1 MNKYQNWYN
10 QIIDRARNRVL
21 DGYSESHHIIPE
33 SLGGPNTDENLA
45 KLTAREHFI
54 CHWLLVKITVGE
66 DRYKMINALRM
77 MRAEKQ
83 GQKRYK
89 TKITARVYATLK
101 AEYSVLQSRR
111 VSGENNPM
119 WGKTQ
124 SEKARALISQKNTG
138 KKLTEK
144 QIEKQVAAQT
154 GRKRK
159 PFSDEWRANMSKSK
173 QGENNNR
180 YGVEVLDST
189 RQKIR
194 EKATGRKQSA
204 ETIQK
209 KADAVRGSKRKK
221 KLCPHCNQQ
230 IAVNTYTRWH
240 GANCRILKEIK

>member
-10 QIIDRARNRVL
+10 QIIDRARNRIL

-33 SLGGPNTDENLA
+33 SLGGPDTAENLA

-101 AEYSVLQSRR
+101 EEYSVLQSQR

-124 SEKARALISQKNTG
+124 SDKARALISQKNTG
-138 KKLTEK
+138 KTLTAEQIAK
-144 QIEKQVAAQT
+144 QIAAQT
-154 GRKRK
+154 GRKRN

-180 YGVEVLDST
+180 YGVEVLEST

-194 EKATGRKQSA
+194 EKAIGRKQSA
-204 ETIQK
+204 ETVQK
-209 KADAVRGSKRKK
+209 KADAVRGSKREK
-221 KLCPHCNQQ
+221 KLCPHCNQL
-230 IAVNTYTRWH
+230 IAVNTYPRFH
-240 GANCRILKEIK
+240 GDRCKQRSQP